1 MLHLGSG
8 RLQEA
13 LECGLEDGFEFAEM
27 VFHALV
33 SQVHARV
40 CITTCPCVT
49 GPRARVCMCVFVCVC
64 VWWVCMSVCVWEL
77 FWVKT
82 TFIEATTARGCCVR
96 GC

>member
-1 MLHLGSG
+1 MTEWVIRVIRAIRVSMIMM
-8 RLQEA
+8 RLDEY
-13 LECGLEDGFEFAEM
+13 DGFSTQAM
-27 VFHALV
+27 SVSPLALV

-40 CITTCPCVT
+40 CVCV
-49 GPRARVCMCVFVCVC
+49 CLCVHVCVC